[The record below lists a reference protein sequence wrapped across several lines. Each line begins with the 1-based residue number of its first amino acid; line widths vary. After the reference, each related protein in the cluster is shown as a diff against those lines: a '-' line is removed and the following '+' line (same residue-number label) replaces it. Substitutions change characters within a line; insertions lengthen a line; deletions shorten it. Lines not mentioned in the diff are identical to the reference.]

1 MKRLESRGE
10 FIKKTLLGG
19 AVLSFGWPVMR
30 NAGAEE
36 VSGRK
41 KREFKISLA
50 GWSLHRAVRAKE
62 IAQLDM
68 PKICREEFG
77 IDAVEFVSGMF
88 ASRDPGYIAKLIKA
102 AQDNKVFVN
111 LIMVDGFGNLGDRR
125 QERRDRAVK
134 MHSEWVDIAA
144 DMGCVCLRAN
154 WAGARRGAEK
164 DPETLTG
171 FINRSAGSFGALAE
185 YGAKK
190 NIKIIIENHGGPSSY
205 PDALV
210 RLMKAVDNPYFGT
223 LPDFG
228 NFPADVDRYDAV
240 AKMMPY
246 AKAVSAKCYDFD
258 ENGQETRLDYERLL
272 KIVVDDGGYH
282 GYIGIEYEG
291 NRLSEYDGV
300 KACKKLLLNLM

>member
-1 MKRLESRGE
+1 MLFRS
-10 FIKKTLLGG
+10 
-19 AVLSFGWPVMR
+19 
-30 NAGAEE
+30 
-36 VSGRK
+36 RK

-62 IAQLDM
+62 ITQLDM

-77 IDAVEFVSGMF
+77 VDAVEFVSGMF
-88 ASRDPGYIAKLIKA
+88 ASREPSYIAKLIKA

-134 MHSEWVDIAA
+134 MHTEWVDIAA
-144 DMGCVCLRAN
+144 DMGCVCMRAN
-154 WAGARRGAEK
+154 WAGARTGAEK
-164 DPETLTG
+164 DPEALTD
-171 FINRSAGSFGALAE
+171 FINRSSGSFGALSE

-205 PDALV
+205 PDALL

-258 ENGQETRLDYERLL
+258 ESGQETRLDYERLL

-300 KACKKLLLNLM
+300 KECKKLLLSLM